1 MDARVA
7 PSHRPLSPG
16 DDEFLF
22 RVYASTRAAEMQAW
36 GWPLEQ
42 QESFLRM
49 QFRARRLSY
58 GAAYPDASHSILLCD
73 GLPAGSAIVWRSP
86 AEIRLVDIAL
96 LPEYQNRGLGA
107 QWLQWLI
114 QEAAGTGAALRL
126 SVLQGNRAIRLYQ
139 RLGFVP
145 APPGGMYIEMEHKRD
160 GAE

>member
-1 MDARVA
+1 MDARLA
-7 PSHRPLSPG
+7 PAYRPQSPD
-16 DDEFLF
+16 DDEFLY
-22 RVYASTRAAEMQAW
+22 RVYASSRATEMQAW
-36 GWPLEQ
+36 GWPPEQ

-58 GAAYPDASHSILLCD
+58 DAAYPDSSHSILLCD
-73 GLPAGSAIVWRSP
+73 GAPAGSAIVWRSP

-114 QEAAGTGAALRL
+114 RESAAAGVALRL
-126 SVLQGNRAIRLYQ
+126 SVLQGNRAICLYQ
-139 RLGFVP
+139 RLGFVA
-145 APPGGMYIEMEHKRD
+145 APPGGMYIEMEYKRD